1 MAQDRLIKFQLLEEV
16 LLYLNMKQFSFSKA
30 EFTDAISKYNN
41 SSTPGPNHISWSYLK
56 IIIKN
61 NKYIMNFVNI
71 ANSYINLSHQLS
83 YFKKSTLIIIFKPN
97 KSSYNTSKT
106 FWPIVILNT
115 VGKLIKKVISNRIQV
130 YSIALNF
137 IYLTQ
142 MDGIKQQST
151 IDAGIFLT
159 YFIHT
164 E

>member
-1 MAQDRLIKFQLLEEV
+1 
-16 LLYLNMKQFSFSKA
+16 MKQFSFSKA

-41 SSTPGPNHISWSYLK
+41 LSTPGPNHISWSYLK

-106 FWPIVILNT
+106 F
-115 VGKLIKKVISNRIQV
+115 
-130 YSIALNF
+130 
-137 IYLTQ
+137 
-142 MDGIKQQST
+142 
-151 IDAGIFLT
+151 
-159 YFIHT
+159 
-164 E
+164 